1 MNNLKLRYS
10 DLEIEVLRGLR
21 NIVEKSNVRSKHFT
35 GKCIEINV
43 FDYTELAIINDQL
56 TLLDDK
62 GFHYSIW
69 NGDCALEDLIDIL
82 NSNNY

>member
-1 MNNLKLRYS
+1 MNNLKLSNR
-10 DLEIEVLRGLR
+10 DLEAEVLRSLR

-43 FDYTELAIINDQL
+43 FDYTELAIINDEL
-56 TLLDDK
+56 TFLDDK
-62 GFHYSIW
+62 GLHYSIW